1 MFLTRTSSCKIIHPS
16 GYCGPWPGR
25 GVSVSTSNKEGAPFL
40 SQVEA
45 ASCLHQVLQVDTE
58 EVPGTWLLSKAAP
71 GRGVFVYTP
80 GPGLLRQ
87 NSLSCPFRVYG
98 AIVNARTSG
107 YSLDRT
113 PVSEIMVLSLS
124 PFALITV

>member
-1 MFLTRTSSCKIIHPS
+1 M
-16 GYCGPWPGR
+16 
-25 GVSVSTSNKEGAPFL
+25 
-40 SQVEA
+40 A
-45 ASCLHQVLQVDTE
+45 AEQRS
-58 EVPGTWLLSKAAP
+58 P

-107 YSLDRT
+107 DSLDRT